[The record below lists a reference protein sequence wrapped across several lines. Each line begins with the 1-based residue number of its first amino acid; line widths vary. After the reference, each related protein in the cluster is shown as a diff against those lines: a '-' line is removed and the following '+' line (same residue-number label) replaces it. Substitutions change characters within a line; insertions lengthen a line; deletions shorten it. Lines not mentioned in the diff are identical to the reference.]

1 MANALKDLQA
11 SGIAV
16 VSLAAI
22 VLTGLA
28 VVQGF
33 KDSNTID
40 NSTATKF
47 ITGLAIFGT
56 FSTIIILAII
66 GKVII
71 GLFKRAD

>member
-1 MANALKDLQA
+1 MADALRDLQA

-33 KDSNTID
+33 KDSGTID
-40 NSTATKF
+40 NTTADKF

-66 GKVII
+66 GKAII
-71 GLFKRAD
+71 GLFKKSA

>member
-1 MANALKDLQA
+1 MGNALKDLQA

-33 KDSNTID
+33 KDSGTID
-40 NSTATKF
+40 NTTATKF

-71 GLFKRAD
+71 GLFKRSD

>member
-33 KDSNTID
+33 KDSGTID
-40 NSTATKF
+40 NTTATKF

-71 GLFKRAD
+71 GLFKRSD

>member
-1 MANALKDLQA
+1 MGDALKTLQA

-22 VLTGLA
+22 VLVGLA
-28 VVQGF
+28 IVQGF
-33 KDSNTID
+33 KDSNTVD
-40 NSTATKF
+40 NTTAEKF

-71 GLFKRAD
+71 GLFKKVD

>member
-40 NSTATKF
+40 NATATKF

-66 GKVII
+66 GKAII
-71 GLFKRAD
+71 GLFKRTE

>member
-1 MANALKDLQA
+1 MGNALKDLQA

-33 KDSNTID
+33 KDSGTID
-40 NSTATKF
+40 NTTATKF

-66 GKVII
+66 GKAII
-71 GLFKRAD
+71 GLFKRVD

>member
-1 MANALKDLQA
+1 MGNALKALQA

-33 KDSNTID
+33 KDSGTINNATAD
-40 NSTATKF
+40 NF

-66 GKVII
+66 GKAII
-71 GLFKRAD
+71 GLFKGLD

>member
-40 NSTATKF
+40 NATATKF

-66 GKVII
+66 GKAII
-71 GLFKRAD
+71 GLFKRSD

>member
-16 VSLAAI
+16 VALAAI

-33 KDSNTID
+33 KNSGTID
-40 NSTATKF
+40 NTTADRF

-66 GKVII
+66 GKAII
-71 GLFKRAD
+71 GLFKRTD

>member
-1 MANALKDLQA
+1 MADALKTLQA

-33 KDSNTID
+33 KDSGTID
-40 NSTATKF
+40 NATATKF

-66 GKVII
+66 GKTII
-71 GLFKRAD
+71 GLFKRVD

>member
-1 MANALKDLQA
+1 MGNALKDLQA

-40 NSTATKF
+40 NATATKF

-71 GLFKRAD
+71 GLFKRSD

>member
-40 NSTATKF
+40 NATATKF
-47 ITGLAIFGT
+47 ITGLAIFGII
-56 FSTIIILAII
+56 STIIILAII

-71 GLFKRAD
+71 GLFKRSD

>member
-1 MANALKDLQA
+1 MADALRDLQA

-33 KDSNTID
+33 KDSGTID
-40 NSTATKF
+40 NTTADKF

-66 GKVII
+66 GKAII
-71 GLFKRAD
+71 GLFKKSE

>member
-1 MANALKDLQA
+1 MGDALKTLQA

-22 VLTGLA
+22 VLVGLA
-28 VVQGF
+28 IVKGF
-33 KDSNTID
+33 KDSNTVD
-40 NSTATKF
+40 NSTADKF

-71 GLFKRAD
+71 GLFKKVD

>member
-33 KDSNTID
+33 KDSGTID
-40 NSTATKF
+40 NTTATKF

-66 GKVII
+66 GKAII
-71 GLFKRAD
+71 GLFKRTD

>member
-1 MANALKDLQA
+1 MADALKSLQA

-33 KDSNTID
+33 KDSGTID
-40 NSTATKF
+40 NATADKF

-66 GKVII
+66 GKAII
-71 GLFKRAD
+71 GLFKRVD

>member
-1 MANALKDLQA
+1 MGDALKSLQA

-40 NSTATKF
+40 NDTADKF

-66 GKVII
+66 GKAII
-71 GLFKRAD
+71 GLFKRVD

>member
-1 MANALKDLQA
+1 MGNALKDLQA

-33 KDSNTID
+33 KDSGTID
-40 NSTATKF
+40 NATATKF

-66 GKVII
+66 GKAII
-71 GLFKRAD
+71 GLFKRVD

>member
-33 KDSNTID
+33 KDSGTID

>member
-1 MANALKDLQA
+1 MVEALKSLQA

-40 NSTATKF
+40 NATATKF

-66 GKVII
+66 GKAII
-71 GLFKRAD
+71 GLFKRSD

>member
-1 MANALKDLQA
+1 MGNALKALQA

-40 NSTATKF
+40 NATADKF

-66 GKVII
+66 GKAII
-71 GLFKRAD
+71 GLFKGVD

>member
-1 MANALKDLQA
+1 MGDALKTLQA

-22 VLTGLA
+22 VLVGLA
-28 VVQGF
+28 IVQGF
-33 KDSNTID
+33 KDSNTVD
-40 NSTATKF
+40 NATAAKF

-71 GLFKRAD
+71 GLFKRVD

>member
-40 NSTATKF
+40 NATATKF

-71 GLFKRAD
+71 GLFKRSD

>member
-1 MANALKDLQA
+1 MGNALKDLQA

-40 NSTATKF
+40 NTTAEKF
-47 ITGLAIFGT
+47 IAGLAIFGT

-71 GLFKRAD
+71 GLFKRVD

>member
-40 NSTATKF
+40 NATATKF

-66 GKVII
+66 GKAII
-71 GLFKRAD
+71 GLFKRTD